1 MSRNPGFS
9 SEKGDLLYMIALM
22 NIRGIGSIYA
32 RHLVEQF
39 GSARAVFDA
48 DRILLGKISRIGQT
62 LVENLGRRELLDRAQ
77 EEVDFMDAHHIR
89 PLVYGAPGYPKRLL
103 DCPDAPALLFYRGA
117 DHFESRHVIGIV
129 GTRSCTPYG
138 RDAVREFVENLAAM
152 VPDVVVI
159 SGLAL
164 GIDVSA
170 HKAALEAGVPT
181 VGVLAH
187 GLDRIYPAV
196 HRDVAKRMLAAE
208 GGILSEYPS
217 GTEPERGNF
226 LARNRIVAGLV
237 DAVLVAESAE
247 KGGALVTANI
257 ANSYNR
263 EVYAFPGRIS
273 DRSSKGC
280 NRLIR
285 QNQAALVTSAADFVE
300 MMNWETAFSKPRKSQ
315 QELVFEDES
324 SVRGKILRI
333 LREKGRVGISA
344 ISQGADCSVS
354 LLAEELLNLEMEGLI
369 RACPGGM
376 YELR

>member
-1 MSRNPGFS
+1 MCRNPVLP
-9 SEKGDLLYMIALM
+9 SEENDLLYMVALM
-22 NIRGIGSIYA
+22 NVRGVGSIYA

-39 GSARAVFDA
+39 GSARAVFEA
-48 DRILLGKISRIGQT
+48 DRSEVGRIPRIGSV
-62 LVENLGRRELLDRAQ
+62 LVENLGRRDLLDKAR
-77 EEVDFMDAHHIR
+77 EELDFVEAHRIC
-89 PLVYGAPGYPKRLL
+89 PLVYGSPGYPERLS

-117 DHFESRHVIGIV
+117 DHFGSRHVIGIV
-129 GTRSCTPYG
+129 GTRSCTQYG
-138 RDAVREFVENLAAM
+138 REAVREFVGDLALM
-152 VPDVVVI
+152 VPDVVVV

-164 GIDVSA
+164 GIDVAA
-170 HKAALEAGVPT
+170 HKAALDTRIPT
-181 VGVLAH
+181 IGVLAH

-196 HRDVAKRMLAAE
+196 HRDVARKMLACE
-208 GGILSEYPS
+208 GGILTEYPS

-237 DAVLVAESAE
+237 DALLVAESSD

-273 DRSSKGC
+273 DRTSKGC

-285 QNQAALVTSAADFVE
+285 QNKAALVTSAADFVE
-300 MMNWETAFSKPRKSQ
+300 MMNWETAVSKREEPQ
-315 QELVFEDES
+315 QELLFEDET
-324 SVRGKILRI
+324 SVRGKVLSF
-333 LREKGRVGISA
+333 LREKGSAGTVA
-344 ISQGADCSVS
+344 ISRTTDCPLS